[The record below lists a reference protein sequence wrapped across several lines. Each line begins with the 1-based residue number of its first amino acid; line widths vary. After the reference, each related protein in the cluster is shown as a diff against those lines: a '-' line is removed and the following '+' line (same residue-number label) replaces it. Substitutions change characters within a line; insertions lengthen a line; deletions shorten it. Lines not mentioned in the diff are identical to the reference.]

1 LSTLEDDPVALEPR
15 GEEGP
20 REIHLAE
27 YWAVVVKR
35 RLLVATCIGIALVG
49 ALVISFL
56 TPPLYRATTVVDVEK
71 DKGSPLD
78 IGTGQAIDFWGYN
91 PEFVPT
97 QMRLMQSRE
106 VAEKVVRRLDLVA
119 NPQLNPPK
127 RGGAA
132 KAGQAQDDVI
142 RLANQLK
149 ASMTVVPI
157 RGTNLVELSFTAG
170 TPKLAA
176 DIANALASAYIEWNM
191 ESKYRVVGQA
201 SEFLSKQ
208 IEQLKA
214 EVEEREKRL
223 QSYSREKDIVS
234 VDPQTNITLQ
244 KLEALNRD
252 LSAATS
258 DRVSKEARYYEVQ
271 NARPDAIAE
280 TLSGGVVTQLRNE
293 QAKLER
299 DYAEKL
305 NLFKPSWPAMQQLQA
320 QIQKGKQNLD
330 AVIQETVAKA
340 RETARS
346 EYQTA
351 LRREENLKAVL
362 QTQKAE
368 AMTLNTNAIEYNNLK
383 VEVSTKRTLLDTL
396 SKRQSETEVASRLS
410 GSRES
415 HVRVVDRAIPPMGR
429 FRPSYSRNLLLGLFL
444 GLAGGVGLTFFLEYM
459 DRSLRRVEQVEQQ
472 LGLPALGLI
481 PAIGQGAGDRYGY
494 GYGHLGLR
502 KGGRRH
508 GYGLLYGGK
517 RKPSKE
523 GEETAQEPLPDI
535 ELLPHAHPRSTTA
548 EAYRAFRAALL
559 LARAGGVQCI
569 VVTSGFP
576 GEGKTTTAANLA
588 VVLGQLGKKV
598 LLIDSDLHKSRL
610 HEVLKV
616 SNRVGLVSILA
627 ETIEAQKAVQPTS
640 LPGVAVITS
649 GPTSPNPSGLLASDA
664 MRLLLQGARKT
675 FDYVILDSPPV
686 VAVADALILGSL
698 ADGVVLCVKGG
709 ETPRE
714 QVARVRDRLLR
725 ANVKILGVLINN
737 LAERPGVY
745 GDKYYEYE
753 SYAKAY
759 APKADPG
766 NAARTGT

>member
-1 LSTLEDDPVALEPR
+1 
-15 GEEGP
+15 
-20 REIHLAE
+20 
-27 YWAVVVKR
+27 
-35 RLLVATCIGIALVG
+35 
-49 ALVISFL
+49 VISVI

-71 DKGSPLD
+71 DRGSPLD
-78 IGTGQAIDFWGYN
+78 IGVGQAIDFWGYN

-106 VAEKVVRRLDLVA
+106 VAEKVVRRLDLVV
-119 NPQLNPPK
+119 NPELNPPK
-127 RGGAA
+127 KGVAT
-132 KAGQAQDDVI
+132 KPGQADEDVI

-149 ASMTVVPI
+149 SSMTVVSI

-170 TPKLAA
+170 SPKLAA

-208 IEQLKA
+208 IEQLKD
-214 EVEEREKRL
+214 EVEEREKKL

-252 LSAATS
+252 LSAATG
-258 DRVSKEARYYEVQ
+258 DRVTKEARYYEVQ
-271 NARPDAIAE
+271 NARPDAVAE

-320 QIQKGKQNLD
+320 QIQKGRQNLD

-340 RETARS
+340 RQTARS

-351 LRREENLKAVL
+351 LRREESLKAVL

-383 VEVSTKRTLLDTL
+383 VEVSTKRSLLDAL
-396 SKRQSETEVASRLS
+396 SRRQSETEVASRLS

-415 HVRVVDRAIPPMGR
+415 NVRVVDRAVPSGGR
-429 FRPSYSRNLLLGLFL
+429 FRPSYAKNLLLGLFL

-459 DRSLRRVEQVEQQ
+459 DRSLRRPEQVEQQ

-481 PAIGQGAGDRYGY
+481 PSIGGGDADRYGY
-494 GYGHLGLR
+494 GHFGLK
-502 KGGRRH
+502 KGARRY

-517 RKPSKE
+517 RKQAKDGKE
-523 GEETAQEPLPDI
+523 VAPEPLPDI
-535 ELLPHAHPRSTTA
+535 ELLPHAHPRSTIS

-598 LLIDSDLHKSRL
+598 LLIDSDLHKARL

-627 ETIEAQKAVQPTS
+627 EKVDAQKAVQPTS
-640 LPGVAVITS
+640 IPGVAVITS
-649 GPTSPNPSGLLASDA
+649 GPTSPNPSGLLASDT
-664 MRLLLQGARKT
+664 MRMLLQGARKS
-675 FDYVILDSPPV
+675 FDYIILDSPPV
-686 VAVADALILGSL
+686 MAVADALILGSES
-698 ADGVVLCVKGG
+698 DGIVLCVKGG

-725 ANVKILGVLINN
+725 ANLKILGVLINN
-737 LAERPGVY
+737 LAGRPGGY
-745 GDKYYEYE
+745 GDKYYQYE
-753 SYAKAY
+753 SYTKAY
-759 APKADPG
+759 APKADSSTE
-766 NAARTGT
+766 ARTGT

>member
-1 LSTLEDDPVALEPR
+1 
-15 GEEGP
+15 
-20 REIHLAE
+20 
-27 YWAVVVKR
+27 
-35 RLLVATCIGIALVG
+35 
-49 ALVISFL
+49 VISFL
-56 TPPLYRATTVVDVEK
+56 TPPLFRATTVVDVEK

-97 QMRLMQSRE
+97 QIRLMQSRE

-119 NPQLNPPK
+119 NPELNPPK
-127 RGGAA
+127 RGVAA
-132 KAGQAQDDVI
+132 KPGQADDDVI

-149 ASMTVVPI
+149 ASMAVVPI

-170 TPKLAA
+170 SPKLAA

-214 EVEEREKRL
+214 EVEERERKL

-234 VDPQTNITLQ
+234 VDPHTNITLQ

-271 NARPDAIAE
+271 NARPEAIAE

-305 NLFKPSWPAMQQLQA
+305 NLFKPSWPAMLQLQA
-320 QIQKGKQNLD
+320 QIQKGRQNLD

-351 LRREENLKAVL
+351 LRREESLKAVL

-415 HVRVVDRAIPPMGR
+415 NVRVVDRAVPPTGR
-429 FRPSYSRNLLLGLFL
+429 FRPSYPKNLLLGLFL

-459 DRSLRRVEQVEQQ
+459 DRSLRRLEQVEQQ

-481 PAIGQGAGDRYGY
+481 PSIGHGAGDRYGY
-494 GYGHLGLR
+494 GRFGLR
-502 KGGRRH
+502 KGSRRY
-508 GYGLLYGGK
+508 GYGLLHGGK
-517 RKPSKE
+517 KKLSKE
-523 GEETAQEPLPDI
+523 GEEAAQEPLPDI
-535 ELLPHAHPRSTTA
+535 ELLPHAHPRSTIA

-576 GEGKTTTAANLA
+576 GEGKTTTAVNLA

-598 LLIDSDLHKSRL
+598 LLIDSDLHKARL
-610 HEVLKV
+610 HEILKV
-616 SNRVGLVSILA
+616 SNRVGLVSVLA
-627 ETIEAQKAVQPTS
+627 EKVEPQKAVQPTS

-649 GPTSPNPSGLLASDA
+649 GPSSPNPSGLLASDA

-686 VAVADALILGSL
+686 MAVADALILGS
-698 ADGVVLCVKGG
+698 ASDGVVLCVKGG

-714 QVARVRDRLLR
+714 HVARVRDRLLR
-725 ANVKILGVLINN
+725 SNVKILGVLINN
-737 LAERPGVY
+737 LAERSGGY
-745 GDKYYEYE
+745 GNKYYEYE
-753 SYAKAY
+753 SYTKAY
-759 APKADPG
+759 APKADP
-766 NAARTGT
+766 AAEARTGT

>member
-1 LSTLEDDPVALEPR
+1 MSTVQDDPIALESR
-15 GEEGP
+15 VDEGR
-20 REIHLAE
+20 REIHLAD

-35 RLLVATCIGIALVG
+35 RVLVATCAGIALVA
-49 ALVISFL
+49 ALAISLL

-78 IGTGQAIDFWGYN
+78 IGAGQAIDFWGYN

-127 RGGAA
+127 RGTP
-132 KAGQAQDDVI
+132 KPGQADDDVI
-142 RLANQLK
+142 RLANQIK
-149 ASMTVVPI
+149 AGTTVVPI

-170 TPKLAA
+170 SPKLAA
-176 DIANALASAYIEWNM
+176 DIANAIAAAFIEWNT
-191 ESKYRVVGQA
+191 ESKFRVVGQA

-208 IEQLKA
+208 IEQLKS
-214 EVEEREKRL
+214 EVEEREKKL

-258 DRVSKEARYYEVQ
+258 DRVAKEAKYYEMQ
-271 NARPDAIAE
+271 NARPEAIAE

-299 DYAEKL
+299 EYAEKL
-305 NLFKPSWPAMQQLQA
+305 NLFKPDWPAMQQLQA
-320 QIQKGKQNLD
+320 QIQKGRQNLD

-368 AMTLNTNAIEYNNLK
+368 AMALNTNAIEYNNLK
-383 VEVSTKRTLLDTL
+383 VEVSTKRTLLDAL

-415 HVRVVDRAIPPMGR
+415 NVRVVDRAVPPGGR
-429 FRPSYSRNLLLGLFL
+429 FRPSYSRNLLLGLIL

-481 PAIGQGAGDRYGY
+481 PAIGSGPAAGYTKY
-494 GYGHLGLR
+494 
-502 KGGRRH
+502 

-517 RKPSKE
+517 RKKQKE
-523 GEETAQEPLPDI
+523 GEEAAKEPLPDI

-569 VVTSGFP
+569 VVTSGYP
-576 GEGKTTTAANLA
+576 GEGKTTTALNLA

-598 LLIDSDLHKSRL
+598 LLIDSDLHKARL

-627 ETIEAQKAVQPTS
+627 ERVEAQKAVQPTS

-649 GPTSPNPSGLLASDA
+649 GPASPNPSGLLASDA
-664 MRLLLQGARKT
+664 MKLLLQGARKT
-675 FDYVILDSPPV
+675 FDYIVLDSPPV
-686 VAVADALILGSL
+686 MAVADALILGSES
-698 ADGVVLCVKGG
+698 DGVVLCVKGG

-714 QVARVRDRLLR
+714 HVARVRDRLFR

-737 LAERPGVY
+737 LAERGDGY
-745 GDKYYEYE
+745 GNRYYEYE
-753 SYAKAY
+753 SYSKAY
-759 APKADPG
+759 AQKSEPAPE
-766 NAARTGT
+766 ARTGT